1 MYTLPSKNPLMALLC
16 VGVFALGTSGS
27 VAQNATGV
35 TDKEVL
41 IGSCAALE
49 GPSSFLGRET
59 VIGAETYF
67 AMVNEEGGLHG
78 RKLRLLSAD
87 DSYDP
92 IMICQSVLKALQ
104 QKNGRTMSEN
114 RSARIGVKRPA

>member
-49 GPSSFLGRET
+49 GPSSFL
-59 VIGAETYF
+59 
-67 AMVNEEGGLHG
+67 
-78 RKLRLLSAD
+78 
-87 DSYDP
+87 
-92 IMICQSVLKALQ
+92 
-104 QKNGRTMSEN
+104 
-114 RSARIGVKRPA
+114 